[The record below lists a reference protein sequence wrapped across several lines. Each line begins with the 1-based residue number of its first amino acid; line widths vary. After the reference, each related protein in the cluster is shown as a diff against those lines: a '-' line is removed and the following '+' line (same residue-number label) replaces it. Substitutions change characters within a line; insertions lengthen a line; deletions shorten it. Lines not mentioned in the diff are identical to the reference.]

1 MSTIIAAVM
10 AIVQT
15 IVKELTGKVGEQLK
29 LEDKVD
35 ETEGVLVKLEVIG
48 DAERNADLL
57 GDVGWMSDPDGDTLP
72 EGDAL
77 V

>member
-1 MSTIIAAVM
+1 MEALVAIVMSV
-10 AIVQT
+10 VQT
-15 IVKELTGKVGEQLK
+15 IVKELTGKVWEQLK

-35 ETEGVLVKLEVIG
+35 ETEGVLRKLEVIG
-48 DAERNADLL
+48 DADLNADLL
-57 GDVGWMSDPDGDTLP
+57 GDVGWMSDPDGDPLP

>member
-1 MSTIIAAVM
+1 MSPIIAAIM
-10 AIVQT
+10 AIIQT
-15 IVKELTGKVGEQLK
+15 IVKELTGKVWEQLQ

-35 ETEGVLVKLEVIG
+35 ETEGVLIKLEVIG
-48 DAERNADLL
+48 DAELNADLL
-57 GDVGWMSDPDGDTLP
+57 GDVGWVLDPDGDPLP